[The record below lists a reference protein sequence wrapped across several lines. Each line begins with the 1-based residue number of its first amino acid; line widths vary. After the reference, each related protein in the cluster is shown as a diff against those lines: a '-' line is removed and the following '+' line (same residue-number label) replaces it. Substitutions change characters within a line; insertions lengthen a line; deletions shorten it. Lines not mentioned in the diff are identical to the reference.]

1 MIPLSILFRFSLYL
15 CLFVSTLALGYAELV
30 PLPET
35 GPFYVLIAALLLW
48 AARLERRLTLS
59 LTASNRIGVLII
71 LTFILWVIISYRVGY
86 NTTTQELMQVE
97 FARWLL
103 PHGGPLLSVLL
114 VVKMLRPKGIRD
126 YWMLHLLGLMQ
137 VVLASVLAMSNKLD
151 RDAPL
156 FPILLLVYFLSFV
169 WVLLNFTLYYD
180 GVPDRLTIL
189 PTPSGGW
196 RRGVPPQE
204 TLLRPRLRA
213 VLGWFSLAL
222 LLGLTIFFLVPRETP
237 GFGGAAARPTE
248 NQTGFKPSVDLTT
261 EGPLTTS
268 EEKVFHVSAVNHL
281 GQMVPL
287 LDDFRWRGVV
297 CSTYENGIWSSA
309 TRDIVAMNTR
319 DRLGRDVFVTASLPP
334 GGHLRLTYTLD
345 VRRVCTAGEIRRP
358 ELGNASPGQTT
369 IFLLEHLR
377 LRESPGPGSLRYPR
391 VRIPDDAPPGDR
403 PPRYSGF
410 GISPSHPGVGFNYSF
425 LHGSIFAMLPALR
438 PARDLYYEQEIAL
451 ADVNAQEW
459 DQFLGVGNRDDAEP
473 FRQYLFD
480 EKSIPVLLQLPDR
493 LVQAGHLKRI
503 GDEMLKQAGVA
514 ATASARERALAL
526 ERSLGRNEAFNYSS
540 FRRRVNVALDPNE
553 DFLLNVRS
561 GHCERFASA
570 LALLLRAQG
579 IPARLVIGFR
589 GGDWNN
595 VARCIE
601 VRELHAHAWV
611 EAAIEL
617 ETVGPN
623 KRPRRIRWLTLDPTP
638 RNEDLANREVG
649 LFAQNLSFAKMLW
662 EFFILDFSGDM
673 QRRQFLQRFDFIGLQ
688 AFAEWIA
695 SLGWLGLILLIGL
708 FVVSS
713 ALAIAVVYFFRELR
727 DWLRRHHAIAR
738 WRGSIVPF
746 YRRLLAWLARRKL
759 TPAPAQTPREFAHEA
774 GNTLRADPLTAP
786 LADAPAEIVDRYY
799 AVRFGRV
806 PLAQEA
812 PAAEDRL
819 NELEK
824 LR

>member
-1 MIPLSILFRFSLYL
+1 MMPLSVVFRFSLYL

-35 GPFYVLIAALLLW
+35 GPFYLLMAGLLLW
-48 AARLERRLTLS
+48 AARLEHRVSLS
-59 LTASNRIGVLII
+59 IAASNWLGAGIVALFVI
-71 LTFILWVIISYRVGY
+71 WVVISYRIGY
-86 NTTTQELMQVE
+86 RVATQEILELE

-137 VVLASVLAMSNKLD
+137 VVLAAVLAMSNKLD

-156 FPILLLVYFLSFV
+156 FPILLLIYFLSFV

-204 TLLRPRLRA
+204 TLLRPRIRP
-213 VLGWFSLAL
+213 VIGWFLLAL
-222 LLGLTIFFLVPRETP
+222 GLGLTFFFIVPR
-237 GFGGAAARPTE
+237 GSDVLAGAAARPSE
-248 NQTGFKPSVDLTT
+248 SQTGFKPSVDLMT
-261 EGPLTTS
+261 EGPLTIS
-268 EEKVFHVSAVNHL
+268 EEKVFHVTAINHV
-281 GQMVPL
+281 GQTVQPPF
-287 LDDFRWRGVV
+287 DSRWRGVV
-297 CSTYENGIWSSA
+297 CSRYDNGVWNSA
-309 TRDIVAMNTR
+309 TRDILAMNTR
-319 DRLGRDVFVTASLPP
+319 DRLGREVFVTSSLPP
-334 GGHLRLTYTLD
+334 SGHLRLTYTLD
-345 VRRVCTAGEIRRP
+345 VRRVRTAGEMRRP
-358 ELGNASPGQTT
+358 ELGDASPGQTT

-377 LRESPGPGSLRYPR
+377 LRETAGPAGLRYPR
-391 VRIPDDAPPGDR
+391 VRIPDDAPRGDR
-403 PPRYSGF
+403 PPPPSGF
-410 GISPSHPGVGFNYSF
+410 GGGPAHPGVGFNYSF
-425 LHGSIFAMLPALR
+425 LHGTVYAMLPPLR
-438 PARDLYYEQEIAL
+438 PARDLYFEQEIAL
-451 ADVNAQEW
+451 ADINAPEW
-459 DQFLGVGNRDDAEP
+459 DQLLGVGNRDDADP
-473 FRQYLFD
+473 FRLYLFD
-480 EKSIPVLLQLPDR
+480 EKATPVLLQLPER
-493 LVQAGHLKRI
+493 LVKSGHIKRV

-514 ATASARERALAL
+514 PTASARARAVALERALG
-526 ERSLGRNEAFNYSS
+526 RSEAFSYSS
-540 FRRRVNVALDPNE
+540 FRRRVNPELDPNE

-570 LALLLRAQG
+570 LVLLLRAQG

-595 VARCIE
+595 VARCVE

-617 ETVGPN
+617 ETLGAA
-623 KRPRRIRWLTLDPTP
+623 KRPGRIRWLTLDPTP
-638 RNEDLANREVG
+638 NNEDLANRDLG
-649 LFAQNLSFAKMLW
+649 LLAQNLSFAKMIW

-673 QRRQFLQRFDFIGLQ
+673 QRRQFLQRFDFIGVQ

-695 SLGWLGLILLIGL
+695 SLGWLGLVLLIVL

-713 ALAIAVVYFFRELR
+713 ALAIAVVYFLRELR
-727 DWLRRHHAIAR
+727 ARLRMRRALAR
-738 WRGSIVPF
+738 LRGSIVPF

-759 TPAPAQTPREFAHEA
+759 TPAPAQTPREFAFEA
-774 GNTLRADPLTAP
+774 GRALRADPAAAP
-786 LADAPAEIVDRYY
+786 LANAPAEIVDHYY
-799 AVRFGRV
+799 AVRFGAA

-812 PAAEDRL
+812 PEAEARL
-819 NELEK
+819 NQLEK